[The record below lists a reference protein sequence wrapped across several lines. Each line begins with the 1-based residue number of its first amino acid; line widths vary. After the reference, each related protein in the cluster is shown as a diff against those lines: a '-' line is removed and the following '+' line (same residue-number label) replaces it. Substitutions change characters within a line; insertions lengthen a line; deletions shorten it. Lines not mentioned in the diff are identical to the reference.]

1 MASITCVSLFM
12 ATHERPSSSS
22 GLSRTQEATGNWFV
36 VLVGMLGLAVLV
48 LGVSLAVPV
57 TAPTGVKHVASQNR

>member
-1 MASITCVSLFM
+1 MASITHGSLSK
-12 ATHERPSSSS
+12 ASHERPSSSS
-22 GLSRTQEATGNWFV
+22 GEEATGTWFV

-57 TAPTGVKHVASQNR
+57 TAPTGVTYVASQSR